1 MFMDDH
7 FAPENSCEIE
17 DPLKIEV
24 LGQVSWEQSLRQ
36 GFEYTSFCGLG
47 KCSQEKGTEW
57 SRWTEK
63 DGK

>member
-1 MFMDDH
+1 MDDH

-17 DPLKIEV
+17 DPLKIQV

-47 KCSQEKGTEW
+47 KCSQEKGTE
-57 SRWTEK
+57 
-63 DGK
+63 